1 MFCLQISCR
10 LEAHTLLLPWM
21 KKEMPLSDKARHH
34 KELMHTGFSR
44 RFGKSAVQSII
55 VACTL
60 PQHAGMLVRDGR
72 PCLSG
77 RVILHSSSR
86 RGQREGGIHSL
97 IIFLGLIYAHCMR
110 SRACLPRHGR
120 CALLK
125 EEFNTPVEVPGMR
138 LQDVLCGGH
147 ISACDALEGFN
158 QVLLSYVVHL
168 ACIMSLRPFMRT
180 NA

>member
-1 MFCLQISCR
+1 MILSWYALTIIVLASYLSTWKQS
-10 LEAHTLLLPWM
+10 TLLVPWM
-21 KKEMPLSDKARHH
+21 GKEMPLSDKARHH

-72 PCLSG
+72 PCVSG

-86 RGQREGGIHSL
+86 RGQREGGIHSF
-97 IIFLGLIYAHCMR
+97 IIFLGLLIYAHCMR
-110 SRACLPRHGR
+110 SRAGLPRHGR

-125 EEFNTPVEVPGMR
+125 EEFNAPVEVPGMR
-138 LQDVLCGGH
+138 VQDVLCGGH
-147 ISACDALEGFN
+147 IGACDALEGFN
-158 QVLLSYVVHL
+158 QVPLSYVVHL
-168 ACIMSLRPFMRT
+168 A
-180 NA
+180 